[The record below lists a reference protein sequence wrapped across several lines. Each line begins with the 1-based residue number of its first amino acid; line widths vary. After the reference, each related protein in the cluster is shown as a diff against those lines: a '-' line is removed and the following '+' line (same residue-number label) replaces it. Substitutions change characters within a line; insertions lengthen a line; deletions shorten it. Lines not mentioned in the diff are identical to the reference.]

1 MKDSSYRENKNKK
14 PEKEKTLIQ
23 ELISTLLYI
32 IVITSIFLC
41 IRLYIIAPV
50 SVEGAS
56 MEPTLQDGDHLIL
69 NKVSD
74 VDRFDVIV
82 FPAPEEDG
90 KQFIKRVIGLPGD
103 EITFQDQTLY
113 INGETIEEDYVDLSK
128 VSDSD
133 LQSLNSDFNLS
144 SLEGVEQVPE
154 DSYFVLGDN
163 RVNSKDSRSFGFISR
178 NNVTGKTSLRIWPLD
193 RLGFIDKSND

>member
-1 MKDSSYRENKNKK
+1 
-14 PEKEKTLIQ
+14 
-23 ELISTLLYI
+23 
-32 IVITSIFLC
+32 
-41 IRLYIIAPV
+41 LYIIAPV

>member
-1 MKDSSYRENKNKK
+1 M
-14 PEKEKTLIQ
+14 
-23 ELISTLLYI
+23 
-32 IVITSIFLC
+32 
-41 IRLYIIAPV
+41 
-50 SVEGAS
+50 
-56 MEPTLQDGDHLIL
+56 
-69 NKVSD
+69 
-74 VDRFDVIV
+74 
-82 FPAPEEDG
+82 
-90 KQFIKRVIGLPGD
+90 IGLPGD